1 MSTHKDLSSYDA
13 AYYDVGWDTQWD
25 DMKKYGPM
33 SRHIRRYIKKLIR
46 PLDFKSVLDVGCGQ
60 GSLLQELMAEFPGIE
75 PHGVDLSQSAADIA
89 QRRVPGGTFGTL
101 DLTQATTGRTYD
113 LLICSEVLEH
123 IEDDMAAMRNLRR
136 MCNPGGH
143 LVVTTVQGR
152 MRKFEPEGVGHVRN
166 YKYGELVGKLRDAGF
181 DIVKDV
187 SWGWPLFSPL
197 YRNVLEATSAKG
209 TTGEFG
215 GGRKFIAT
223 AMYYA
228 FFLNLPVWGD
238 EIFVLARA
246 GHGAAK

>member
-1 MSTHKDLSSYDA
+1 MIPEQKTLAYDA

-25 DMKKYGPM
+25 DMKRYGPM

-46 PLDFKSVLDVGCGQ
+46 PLQFRSVLDVGCGQ
-60 GSLLQELMAEFPGIE
+60 GSLLQELMQEFPGID
-75 PHGVDLSQSAADIA
+75 PHGVDLSAAA
-89 QRRVPGGTFGTL
+89 VEHARRRVPQGTFGTL
-101 DLTQATTGRTYD
+101 DLTQGTTGRSYD

-123 IEDDMAAMRNLRR
+123 IEDDVTAMKNLRR
-136 MCNPGGH
+136 MCQGH

-166 YKYGELVGKLRDAGF
+166 YRRGELVAKLRAAGF
-181 DIVKDV
+181 DIVQDV
-187 SWGWPLFSPL
+187 SWGFPLFSPL
-197 YRNVLEATSAKG
+197 YRDLLEATGAKG

-215 GGRKFIAT
+215 AARRLLST
-223 AMYYA
+223 ALYYA

-246 GHGAAK
+246 GSGGDAR